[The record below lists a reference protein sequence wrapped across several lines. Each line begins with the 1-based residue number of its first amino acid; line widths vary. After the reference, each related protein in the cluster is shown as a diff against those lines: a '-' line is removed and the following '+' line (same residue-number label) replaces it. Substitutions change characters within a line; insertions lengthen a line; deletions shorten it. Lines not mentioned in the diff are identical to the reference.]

1 MTVLNLLAAIFIMTA
16 TYSIG
21 RPRIQLA
28 VAIAAALVAPAAFGI
43 AGGLQGLVFSLAG
56 GALALVLT
64 MPLALF
70 GHISRTDVLVS
81 IALGGTLGALQYG
94 MVFAVATAFLMVQRI
109 LKIDSPA
116 SADARAGGEGPGDG
130 LISSDEQSALV
141 EIEAMK
147 ILRKDRKEFEELA
160 RREGLAASEPG
171 AFGAPAVLFPWTAK
185 LAVATLAVLMVGIS
199 F

>member
-21 RPRIQLA
+21 RPRLQFV

-109 LKIDSPA
+109 LKIDSP
-116 SADARAGGEGPGDG
+116 SSARAGGEGPRDG

-147 ILRKDRKEFEELA
+147 ILRKDRKEFDELA
-160 RREGLAASEPG
+160 RREGLAASDPG

>member
-21 RPRIQLA
+21 RPRIQLV

-56 GALALVLT
+56 GAIALVLT

-109 LKIDSPA
+109 LKIDSP
-116 SADARAGGEGPGDG
+116 SADARAGGEGRHAG
-130 LISSDEQSALV
+130 LIASDEQSALV

-147 ILRKDRKEFEELA
+147 ILRKDRREFEELA
-160 RREGLAASEPG
+160 RREGLAAREPCET
-171 AFGAPAVLFPWTAK
+171 GAPAVLFPWTAK
-185 LAVATLAVLMVGIS
+185 LAVATLAVLMVGTS
-199 F
+199 L